1 MLATI
6 AGALV
11 RGFER
16 QDIRGAPSLLRLL
29 SKAPSLRRALATVKL
44 PHGQAITFPAFDAYW
59 CRYLW
64 ASVPYERDVEQIFR
78 KLGRGRVLVDCGAN
92 IGYWSVRAGEF
103 GFTRV
108 VAVEAN
114 EALLPLLRQNLS
126 ANAAEST
133 LLHAA
138 VYSASGETLFL
149 DRVQMHACAGIGDK
163 GLPVTSVALADLV
176 RDIPP
181 GQEIVAK
188 LDVEGAEIAAI
199 EGADGRA
206 GIIFVYE
213 DFAQHRMPVTRH
225 LLDRGMAVF
234 GVAPDGRCGRLAS
247 ADEAVAFNA
256 ATAGRRAPSN
266 LVACAPEQAAAI
278 EAELRS

>member
-29 SKAPSLRRALATVKL
+29 SKAPSLRRALATVRL

-78 KLGRGRVLVDCGAN
+78 KLGRGRVLIDCGAN

-163 GLPVTSVALADLV
+163 GLPVTSVALADL
-176 RDIPP
+176 
-181 GQEIVAK
+181 
-188 LDVEGAEIAAI
+188 
-199 EGADGRA
+199 
-206 GIIFVYE
+206 
-213 DFAQHRMPVTRH
+213 
-225 LLDRGMAVF
+225 
-234 GVAPDGRCGRLAS
+234 
-247 ADEAVAFNA
+247 A
-256 ATAGRRAPSN
+256 ATFRRARRSSPSSTSKAPR
-266 LVACAPEQAAAI
+266 LPRSRAPMAAPESSSSTRI
-278 EAELRS
+278 SRSTGCR